1 MVEYQKGDINKI
13 KVSKKKV
20 EIKSK
25 KSGVVEAINALE
37 VGKVSL
43 ALGAGKVSKSDSI
56 DYTVGVELNKLVGDS
71 VKKGDVIA
79 TLYVGKKEVDFDI
92 ERIFTIK

>member
-1 MVEYQKGDINKI
+1 MLVPVPASPAATSLFAVGVPVHVNDQYVEGQAKTL
-13 KVSKKKV
+13 
-20 EIKSK
+20 
-25 KSGVVEAINALE
+25 EASNQVAQ
-37 VGKVSL
+37 VFV
-43 ALGAGKVSKSDSI
+43 AI
-56 DYTVGVELNKLVGDS
+56 DYTVGVVLNKLVGET